1 MKILIIRFSSIG
13 DIVLTT
19 PVIRCLKQ
27 QLPDVEIHY
36 LTKEIYRPLL
46 EANPYINKIITIQK
60 SVNEVV
66 QFLKFENYTYII
78 DLHKNLRTF
87 ILLVKLGR
95 KAHAFNKLNIKKW
108 LVVRLK
114 INLLPKL
121 HIVDRYLKT
130 VDFLGI
136 SNDFAGLDYFIPQEV
151 ESILSSLPEPFRSGF
166 VAIITGAK
174 QITKQIPAERILSL
188 CQEIDKP
195 IVLIGGKEDFDK
207 GDWVVKECP
216 NKKVMNACGKFNLN
230 ESAYLLKQASIVI
243 TADTGMMHISA
254 ALKKEI
260 VSVWG
265 NTIPEFGMSP
275 YFPKGLEDLSHVVE
289 LRGLPCRPCT
299 KLGFDHCPRGHF
311 LCMRGIDDANILKWI
326 K

>member
-1 MKILIIRFSSIG
+1 M
-13 DIVLTT
+13 LTT

-36 LTKEIYRPLL
+36 LTKEVYRPLL
-46 EANPYINKIITIQK
+46 EANPYIDKMVVIQK
-60 SVNEVV
+60 SISEVI
-66 QFLKFENYTYII
+66 QLLKSENYTYII
-78 DLHKNLRTF
+78 DLHKNLRTS
-87 ILLVKLGR
+87 ILLMKLGR
-95 KAHAFNKLNIKKW
+95 KAHKFDKLNVKKW

-114 INLLPKL
+114 INALPKI
-121 HIVDRYLKT
+121 HIVDRYMKA

-136 SNDFAGLDYFIPQEV
+136 TNDFAGLDYFIPQKI
-151 ESILSSLPEPFRSGF
+151 ESMMTSLPEPFAAGF
-166 VAIITGAK
+166 VAIIIGAK
-174 QITKQIPAERILSL
+174 QFTKQIPGERIISL
-188 CQEIDKP
+188 CQKIDRP
-195 IVLIGGKEDFDK
+195 VVLIGGIEDFDK
-207 GDWVVKECP
+207 GEFIIKEIG
-216 NKKVMNACGKFNLN
+216 NNRVFNACGKYNLN

-260 VSVWG
+260 VSIWG

-275 YFPKGLEDLSHVVE
+275 YFPKGLEDHSHIIE

-311 LCMRGIDDANILKWI
+311 LCMRGIDDKNILKWI